1 MKKFLLIL
9 FITVWCVY
17 YLQGSLYAAGS
28 QVATLSL
35 FAGLLLCVY
44 GWMKCYSQFSMPKM
58 LNTMSLLLLMF
69 ALYGIILMISGT
81 QIYRSFDHF
90 QYTGARYI
98 TSTFSSLCPVF
109 FAYLFTRDGVLQEKH
124 FKLLFFVFFAVCTA
138 RYIGYANAREFV
150 GIYDTDGMTTNN
162 LAYDFLGLL
171 PMVCVFRKKPVIQYI
186 AILAIL
192 AFIIYSVKRG
202 AILIGLLSV
211 AYFILKNMTA
221 GRKKGIKLS
230 YVILAIIV
238 VAVAFYFIEY
248 MVTTNDFFNTRL
260 EATME
265 GDSSA
270 RDEYYLFFLNYLGS
284 LESIPKLLFGGGA
297 YYTVVLLGNLAHND
311 WLEILIC
318 NGILGAIIYMVYW
331 IRFYR
336 STRFSRN
343 TDIYLPLMLLF
354 ISMAAK
360 TLFSMSYASTPLY
373 ASFYLGFLLATL
385 QNNGI
390 KQLKG

>member
-1 MKKFLLIL
+1 MKRFLLIL
-9 FITVWCVY
+9 FIAVWCVY
-17 YLQGSLYAAGS
+17 YLQGSLYSAGS
-28 QVATLSL
+28 QLATISL
-35 FAGLLLCVY
+35 FAGLLLSVY
-44 GWMKCYSQFSMPKM
+44 GWLKCYTRYPMPKM
-58 LNTMSLLLLMF
+58 LNTMSILLLMF
-69 ALYGIILMISGT
+69 ALYGIIMMISGT
-81 QIYRSFDHF
+81 QIFRSFDRF

-109 FAYLFTRDGVLQEKH
+109 FAYLSTRDGILQEKH
-124 FKLLFFVFFAVCTA
+124 LKVLFFVFFAVCTA
-138 RYIGYANAREFV
+138 RYLGYAYARELV
-150 GIYDTDGMTTNN
+150 GVYDTDGMTTNN

-171 PMVCVFRKKPVIQYI
+171 PMVCVFKKRPFVQYI
-186 AILAIL
+186 SILAIL

-202 AILIGLLSV
+202 AILIGLVSV
-211 AYFILKNMTA
+211 AYLILKNMST
-221 GRKKGIKLS
+221 GRKKNKLS
-230 YVILAIIV
+230 YVFLAIV
-238 VAVAFYFIEY
+238 VVILSYSFIEY
-248 MVTTNDFFNTRL
+248 LMTTNSFFITRM

-270 RDEYYLFFLNYLGS
+270 RDEYYTFFLNYLGS
-284 LESIPKLLFGGGA
+284 LESIPKMLFGGGA

-318 NGILGAIIYMVYW
+318 NGLVGAIIYLVYW
-331 IRFYR
+331 VRYYKTIRL
-336 STRFSRN
+336 SRN
-343 TDIYLPLMLLF
+343 TDLYLPLMLLF

-390 KQLKG
+390 EQLKG